1 MRILV
6 LNGPNL
12 NLLGARQPEIYG
24 ATSLAAIE
32 ADCDIVA
39 GSLGLTTEWRQSNH
53 EGELVDWLQAS
64 AESFDGVVLNA
75 GAYTH
80 TSVALRDTVAAIATP
95 VVEVHM
101 SNIHAREAF
110 RQKSYLAAVVIG
122 QIAGFGPASYA
133 LGLRAIASHLTGTA

>member
-53 EGELVDWLQAS
+53 EGELVDWLHGA
-64 AESFDGVVLNA
+64 AETFDGVVLNA

-80 TSVALRDTVAAIATP
+80 TSVALRDAVAAVSTP

-122 QIAGFGPASYA
+122 QIAGFGPASYS
-133 LGLRAIASHLTGTA
+133 LGLRALTSHLTGSA